1 MTKIFTTIAYISRAV
16 KRRTRKPQN
25 KKVRNATAKVYKG
38 IKFRSQLELF
48 TYRKLEDADI
58 DALYEKKKYV
68 LQEGFRYSAT
78 VYEPHKTKGYIP
90 TTTKIRDITYT
101 PDFVDPHGRWIIEV
115 KGFANDVFPLKW
127 KMFKNYLMQQDD
139 PPVLFLPRNQK
150 QVLETIELIKE
161 L

>member
-1 MTKIFTTIAYISRAV
+1 V

-38 IKFRSQLELF
+38 IKFRSKLELF
-48 TYRKLEDADI
+48 TYRKLEDVGI

>member
-1 MTKIFTTIAYISRAV
+1 M

-38 IKFRSQLELF
+38 IKFRSKLELF

-115 KGFANDVFPLKW
+115 KGFANDVFPIKW

>member
-1 MTKIFTTIAYISRAV
+1 M

-38 IKFRSQLELF
+38 IKFRSKLELF
-48 TYRKLEDADI
+48 TYRKLEDAGI

-78 VYEPHKTKGYIP
+78 VYEPNKTKGYIP

>member
-1 MTKIFTTIAYISRAV
+1 M

-38 IKFRSQLELF
+38 IKFRSKLELF
-48 TYRKLEDADI
+48 TYRKLEDAGI

-78 VYEPHKTKGYIP
+78 VYAPHKTKGYIP

-115 KGFANDVFPLKW
+115 KGFANDVFPIKW

>member
-1 MTKIFTTIAYISRAV
+1 M

-38 IKFRSQLELF
+38 IKFRSKLELF
-48 TYRKLEDADI
+48 TYRKLEDAGI

-115 KGFANDVFPLKW
+115 KGFANDVFPVKW

-161 L
+161 LYHFN

>member
-1 MTKIFTTIAYISRAV
+1 M

-38 IKFRSQLELF
+38 IKFRSKLELF
-48 TYRKLEDADI
+48 TYRKLEDAGI

>member
-1 MTKIFTTIAYISRAV
+1 M

-38 IKFRSQLELF
+38 IKFRSKLELF
-48 TYRKLEDADI
+48 TYRNLEDAGI

-115 KGFANDVFPLKW
+115 KGFANDVFPIKW

>member
-1 MTKIFTTIAYISRAV
+1 M

-38 IKFRSQLELF
+38 IKFRSKLELF
-48 TYRKLEDADI
+48 TYRKLEDAGI

-115 KGFANDVFPLKW
+115 KGFANDVFPVKW

>member
-1 MTKIFTTIAYISRAV
+1 M

-38 IKFRSQLELF
+38 IKFRSKLELF